1 MASKAYLIK
10 ETNVKT
16 TDDELIL
23 KKKTLEKTPTF
34 NLTNDWKILNLF
46 EEYGSD
52 NTNSDLNGELV
63 MDKDSWTEMLNSIT
77 LSEFNSSE
85 MEIIEK
91 ITADLKDR
99 KMVFYECF

>member
-1 MASKAYLIK
+1 M
-10 ETNVKT
+10 
-16 TDDELIL
+16 
-23 KKKTLEKTPTF
+23 
-34 NLTNDWKILNLF
+34 NLF